1 MTENETTVIPSPDEV
16 ASQLTEETPQL
27 TEGLNQE
34 SVEAVADTAQAETEA
49 EPKESIGLANL
60 RSHAEA
66 LESDINTLYKPVASF
81 VEDYGGLDAVKS
93 GLGLYDALQEY
104 EPDQAA
110 SKFLDKTYELSPERY
125 SAIVQRVFTDH
136 GQEFLAKNG
145 ATQTKQESPEFDWK
159 ELAEED
165 PVKALIAQLQEQI
178 ENQGKELEA
187 VKGQKQQDTA
197 QAEVDARLNDFF
209 ANRYKPLEES
219 LKSIDLGENSQKIK
233 DAIRHTVE
241 GYIESDTEAM
251 RLFNEAAEMVRE
263 GAGALATRR
272 IAEFDKK
279 ASQYIQDAVA
289 MFTARSQ
296 NESTL
301 IKDRLNNS
309 NLPKAAATAAP
320 AASAA
325 RSVPNVE
332 TSSAAFDEGS
342 MLAKLRQLEASGR
355 LPVR

>member
-66 LESDINTLYKPVASF
+66 LESDINTIYKPVASF

-104 EPDQAA
+104 EPEQAA
-110 SKFLDKTYELSPERY
+110 TKFLDKTYELSPERY
-125 SAIVQRVFTDH
+125 SAIVQRVFADH

-145 ATQTKQESPEFDWK
+145 ATKTKEESPEFDWK

-178 ENQGKELEA
+178 DAQSKELEA

-197 QAEVDARLNDFF
+197 QAEEEARLNEFF

-241 GYIESDTEAM
+241 GYIES
-251 RLFNEAAEMVRE
+251 AAENSQPSSQPERTVLICAGVLAPVTTAGHNQWLGPEPRICWRVACVR
-263 GAGALATRR
+263 G
-272 IAEFDKK
+272 
-279 ASQYIQDAVA
+279 
-289 MFTARSQ
+289 
-296 NESTL
+296 
-301 IKDRLNNS
+301 
-309 NLPKAAATAAP
+309 
-320 AASAA
+320 
-325 RSVPNVE
+325 
-332 TSSAAFDEGS
+332 
-342 MLAKLRQLEASGR
+342 
-355 LPVR
+355 